1 MDIALADA
9 ELVRLLEEDAPYGD
23 LTTATLAIGIRP
35 GRLEFRARR
44 EMTVCALEEAA
55 RLLTLAGARS
65 ETLRASGGRV
75 VAGTPLLRAT
85 GSAAALHRAWK
96 CAQVLVEWASGIST
110 AAAAIVTAADGVPV
124 ACTRKNVPGCKQLS
138 VKAVR
143 AGGAIMHR
151 LGLSESLLLFAE
163 HRDFLAA
170 APAQTIAELRQ
181 RQPERKIAVEVAT
194 GAEARC
200 WAEAGADVLQLE
212 KFTPAELAACR
223 AALDRSGRRPVL
235 AATGGI
241 DAGNAADYAAAGADL
256 LVTSAPYWA
265 PPKDIQVELAAA
277 P

>member
-1 MDIALADA
+1 MDVALSDT
-9 ELVRLLEEDAPYGD
+9 ELARLLEEDAPYGD

-35 GRLEFRARR
+35 GRLEFRARQ
-44 EMTVCALEEAA
+44 EMTVCALEEAL
-55 RLLTLAGARS
+55 RLLTLAGANG
-65 ETLRASGGRV
+65 ETLRVSGDRV
-75 VAGTPLLRAT
+75 VAGTPLLRAA
-85 GSAAALHRAWK
+85 GSAATLHRAWK

-110 AAAAIVTAADGVPV
+110 AAAAIVAAADGVPV
-124 ACTRKNVPGCKQLS
+124 ACTRKNVPGCKRLS

-163 HRDFLAA
+163 HRAFLADT
-170 APAQTIAELRQ
+170 PARTIAELRQ

-194 GAEARC
+194 GAEARS

-235 AATGGI
+235 AAAGGI
-241 DAGNAADYAAAGADL
+241 HAGNAADYAAAGADL

-265 PPKDIQVELAAA
+265 PPKDVQVELTAAS
-277 P
+277 